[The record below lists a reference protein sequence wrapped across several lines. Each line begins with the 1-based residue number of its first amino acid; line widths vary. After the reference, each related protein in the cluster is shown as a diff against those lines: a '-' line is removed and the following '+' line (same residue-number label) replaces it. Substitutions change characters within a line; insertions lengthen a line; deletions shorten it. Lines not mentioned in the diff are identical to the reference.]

1 MDESPTTSRIFA
13 YGTLAAEA
21 VMRVLLGRVPP
32 AAPARLEGYAR
43 YRVRG
48 RVYPGIVAE
57 PGAHTD
63 GVVYEGL
70 DAAGLA
76 LLDRFEGSL
85 YRRESLRVRSA
96 SGVGL
101 VAETYVVA
109 DSQRHALSAEPWS
122 LERFVESHLAD
133 YVRALQP

>member
-1 MDESPTTSRIFA
+1 MDESPTASRIFA
-13 YGTLAAEA
+13 YGTLAAGA
-21 VMRVLLGRVPP
+21 VMQALLGRLPP

-43 YRVRG
+43 YRLRG

-57 PGAHTD
+57 PGAHTE

-70 DAAGLA
+70 DSASLA

-96 SGVGL
+96 AGIRL
-101 VAETYVVA
+101 AAETYVVA
-109 DSQRHALSAEPWS
+109 DSQRHALSGEPWS
-122 LERFVESHLAD
+122 LERFVESDLAE
-133 YVRALQP
+133 YLRALRP